1 VTVPPAGVVTAF
13 KVADCPEHIVGLLI
27 VMVGTGATVVEMFA
41 VLVHPWALVT
51 VTVNVPAVVIAALA
65 FDPSPLSHEYVAPPL
80 AVTLIVGALQ
90 SMMVVPVLFVM
101 VATGVAF
108 TVTWVDALTEPQLEF
123 MVTLYVPDAAAVAFA
138 MVGFCWFEVN
148 PLGPVQL

>member
-1 VTVPPAGVVTAF
+1 
-13 KVADCPEHIVGLLI
+13 
-27 VMVGTGATVVEMFA
+27 MVGTGATVVEMFA
-41 VLVHPWALVT
+41 VLVHPCALVT

-65 FDPSPLSHEYVAPPL
+65 LDPSPLSHEYVAPPL

-123 MVTLYVPDAAAVAFA
+123 MVTL
-138 MVGFCWFEVN
+138 
-148 PLGPVQL
+148 